1 MLYLPYYSLNEKPF
15 QDSADPKF
23 FWLGGGQSEAIA
35 ILKYGIENGDGITV
49 LTGDV
54 GTGKTALVKYLAGLH
69 NHEFKIAKIDDS
81 DIEPQDFLYFLADSL
96 NLPNSF
102 EDKRSFFR
110 YIDEEYSRTKKRM
123 LIILDEAHRS
133 TKSLLND
140 LDLMTKIKRD
150 NKHLINA
157 ILTGQNPLIELIKKL
172 PINDSKQKAHMLC
185 HLRSLTKNET
195 NEYIKHRL
203 KIAGTDRKLF
213 SSGAIGKIFQYSG
226 GIPRVINSI
235 CDHALMIG
243 YSTDLK
249 EIKSSVIKE
258 CAEDLLIGNSALD
271 NGKHL
276 TKETSGVKVVKQ
288 AYKRTKQNLFTWT
301 TSSSN

>member
-1 MLYLPYYSLNEKPF
+1 MLYLAYYSLKEKPF

-23 FWLGGGQSEAIA
+23 FWLGAGQSEAIA
-35 ILKYGIENGDGITV
+35 ILEYGIENGDGITV

-54 GTGKTALVKYLAGLH
+54 GTGKTAIVKFLAGLH
-69 NHEFKIAKIDDS
+69 NQEFKIAKIDDS
-81 DIEPQDFLYFLADSL
+81 DIESQEFLYFLADSL

-102 EDKRSFFR
+102 EDKRSLFS
-110 YIDEEYSRTKKRM
+110 YIDEEYSETKKRM

-140 LDLMTKIKRD
+140 LDLMAKIKRD
-150 NKHLINA
+150 NKHLIN
-157 ILTGQNPLIELIKKL
+157 IVLVGLNSLIELIKEP
-172 PINDSKQKAHMLC
+172 PINDSKQKSPMLC
-185 HLRSLTKNET
+185 HLRPLTRNET
-195 NEYIKHRL
+195 NEYIRPRL
-203 KIAGTDRKLF
+203 KIAGTERKLF
-213 SSGAIGKIFQYSG
+213 SSGAIGKIFQYTG

-258 CAEDLLIGNSALD
+258 CAKDLLIGNSALD
-271 NGKHL
+271 NSHFG
-276 TKETSGVKVVKQ
+276 
-288 AYKRTKQNLFTWT
+288 
-301 TSSSN
+301 

>member
-1 MLYLPYYSLNEKPF
+1 MLYLPYYSLNEEPF

-23 FWLGGGQSEAIA
+23 FWFGQGQSEAIA
-35 ILKYGIENGDGITV
+35 ILNYGIETGNGITV

-54 GTGKTALVKYLAGLH
+54 GTGKTALVKFLAGIH
-69 NHEFKIAKIDDS
+69 NHKFKIAKIGDS
-81 DIEPQDFLYFLADSL
+81 DIESADFLYFLADSL
-96 NLPNSF
+96 NLPSGF
-102 EDKRSFFR
+102 EDKKSFFS
-110 YIDEEYSRTKKRM
+110 YIDEEYSKTKKRM
-123 LIILDEAHRS
+123 LIFLDEAHRL

-140 LDLMTKIKRD
+140 LYLMAKIKRD
-150 NKHLINA
+150 NKHLINI
-157 ILTGQNPLIELIKKL
+157 ILAGQNPLIGLIKGP
-172 PINDSKQKAHMLC
+172 PINDTKQKAPILC

-203 KIAGTDRKLF
+203 KIAGTERKLF
-213 SSGAIGKIFQYSG
+213 SSGAIGKIFQHSSG
-226 GIPRVINSI
+226 ILRVINTI

-258 CAEDLLIGNSALD
+258 CAENLLMENYAPD
-271 NGKHL
+271 NGKNF
-276 TKETSGVKVVKQ
+276 TKETSGVEFVKQ

-301 TSSSN
+301 A

>member
-1 MLYLPYYSLNEKPF
+1 MLYLAYYSLNEKPF
-15 QDSADPKF
+15 QDSAYPKF

-69 NHEFKIAKIDDS
+69 NHEFKIAKIYDS

-102 EDKRSFFR
+102 EDKRSLFR
-110 YIDEEYSRTKKRM
+110 YIDEEYSKTNKRM

-133 TKSLLND
+133 TKSLLID
-140 LDLMTKIKRD
+140 IDLMVKIKRD
-150 NKHLINA
+150 NKHLIN
-157 ILTGQNPLIELIKKL
+157 IVLVGQNSLIELIKEPPL
-172 PINDSKQKAHMLC
+172 NDTKQKAPILC
-185 HLRSLTKNET
+185 HLRPFTENEA
-195 NEYIKHRL
+195 NEYIKYRL
-203 KIAGTDRKLF
+203 RIAGTEIPLF

-226 GIPRVINSI
+226 GIPRIINSI

-243 YSTDLK
+243 YAADVKKINTT
-249 EIKSSVIKE
+249 VIKE
-258 CAEDLLIGNSALD
+258 CAEDLQI
-271 NGKHL
+271 
-276 TKETSGVKVVKQ
+276 
-288 AYKRTKQNLFTWT
+288 
-301 TSSSN
+301 